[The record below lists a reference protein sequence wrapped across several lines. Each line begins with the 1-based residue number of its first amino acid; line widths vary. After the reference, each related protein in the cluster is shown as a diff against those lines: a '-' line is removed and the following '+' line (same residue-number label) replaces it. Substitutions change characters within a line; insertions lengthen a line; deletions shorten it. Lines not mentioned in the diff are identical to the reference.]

1 MKVTATKEMRFPF
14 IGGKIYAAG
23 EEFEVNDAEANA
35 LTLAGL
41 TTIEAEKRKYKRRD
55 MKAEE

>member
-1 MKVTATKEMRFPF
+1 VKVIATKEIRFPF
-14 IGGKIYAAG
+14 IGGKVYAAG
-23 EEFEVNDAEANA
+23 DEFEVNDAEANA

-41 TTIEAEKRKYKRRD
+41 TTIDAEKRKYRRRD

>member
-1 MKVTATKEMRFPF
+1 MKVIATKEIRFPF
-14 IGGKIYAAG
+14 IGGKVYAAG
-23 EEFEVNDAEANA
+23 EEFEVNDAEAAA

-41 TTIEAEKRKYKRRD
+41 TTAEVEKRKYKRRD